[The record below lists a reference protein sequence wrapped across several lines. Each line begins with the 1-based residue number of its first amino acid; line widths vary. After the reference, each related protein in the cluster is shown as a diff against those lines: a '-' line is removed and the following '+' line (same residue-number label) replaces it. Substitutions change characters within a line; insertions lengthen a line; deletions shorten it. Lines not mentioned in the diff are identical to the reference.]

1 MTDRPAGAVQYINPA
16 GLPTNPA
23 FTQVV
28 AVSGP
33 VRTVYVGMQNAVD
46 ASRTIVGRGDI
57 AAQAEQVL
65 KNVETCLTAAGAGP
79 EHLVQWT
86 IYVAQGHPI
95 MPAFAA
101 FQRWWGDRPNPPV
114 NSVQIVPEFVP
125 PDFLLGIDAV
135 AVVPETA

>member
-1 MTDRPAGAVQYINPA
+1 TRAAAPRATAGCGHPASRARGRVQERQKGPPMTDRPAGAVQYITPA

-65 KNVETCLTAAGAGP
+65 KNVETCLAA
-79 EHLVQWT
+79 
-86 IYVAQGHPI
+86 
-95 MPAFAA
+95 
-101 FQRWWGDRPNPPV
+101 
-114 NSVQIVPEFVP
+114 
-125 PDFLLGIDAV
+125 
-135 AVVPETA
+135 